1 VIATSA
7 KPSGKPWESDVP
19 INDLRRKRGAATEPP
34 RSANGLPGQCPVGLR
49 FTERLCYGAAIAN
62 RTLAMAVAAKLVAP
76 PDLVPIRRALL
87 SVSDRTGLADFAAAL
102 SRAGVE
108 LVSTGGTA
116 KAISAAGIPVRDVS
130 ELTGFPE
137 IMDGRVKTLHPVV
150 HGALLG
156 IRDDPDHAAAM
167 ERHAIAPIDLL
178 VVNLYP
184 FEEVRAAGGDY
195 ASVVEN
201 IDVGGPAMLR
211 AAAKNHAYVAVVT
224 DPDDYLPLLNALELN
239 FGSLSLEFRKK
250 LAAKAFARTAAYDAA
265 ISGWFAD
272 TLGIEHPKWRAF
284 GGRLESVMRYGENP
298 HQSAGFY
305 VSGETRPG
313 VATARQLQGKQ
324 LSYNNINDTDSAF
337 ELVAEFD
344 PAKVAAVAIIKHAN
358 PCGVG
363 VGASLRDAYASALA
377 CDPVSAFGGIVAV
390 NRLLDAE
397 AAEEIVKTFTEVIIA
412 PAASD
417 EAAALI
423 AAKKNLRL
431 LVTGDL
437 PDPRATGVMAKSV
450 AGGLLV
456 QGRDDVSVDDL
467 ELKVVTRRAPTAA
480 ELDDLKFA
488 FRVAKH
494 VKSNAIVYARNGA
507 TVGIGAGQMSRVDS
521 SRIAARK
528 ALDAGGAAGAS
539 EPLTKGSVV
548 ASDAF
553 FPFADGLLSA
563 IEAGAT
569 AVIQPGGSM
578 RDDEVIMAADDHGIA
593 MVFTGVR
600 HFRH

>member
-1 VIATSA
+1 
-7 KPSGKPWESDVP
+7 
-19 INDLRRKRGAATEPP
+19 
-34 RSANGLPGQCPVGLR
+34 
-49 FTERLCYGAAIAN
+49 
-62 RTLAMAVAAKLVAP
+62 MAVASKNIPA
-76 PDLVPIRRALL
+76 PDLVPVRRALL
-87 SVSDRTGLADFAAAL
+87 SVSDKTGLAEFAAAL
-102 SRAGVE
+102 SKAGVE

-116 KAISAAGIPVRDVS
+116 KTILAAGIAVRDIS

-137 IMDGRVKTLHPVV
+137 IMDGRVKTLHPSV

-156 IRDDPDHAAAM
+156 VRDDPEHTAAM
-167 ERHAIAPIDLL
+167 KEHGIEPIDLV

-184 FEEVRAAGGDY
+184 FEEVRQSGADY

-201 IDVGGPAMLR
+201 IDIGGPAMVR
-211 AAAKNHAYVAVVT
+211 ASAKNHAYVAVVT
-224 DPDDYLPLLNALELN
+224 DPEDYASVLNALEMN
-239 FGSLSLEFRKK
+239 FGSLSLDFRQR

-272 TLGIEHPKWRAF
+272 ALAVEHPTWRAF
-284 GGRLESVMRYGENP
+284 GGRLDSIMRYGENP
-298 HQSAGFY
+298 HQQAGFY
-305 VSGETRPG
+305 VTGEKRPG

-324 LSYNNINDTDSAF
+324 LSYNNINDTDAAF
-337 ELVAEFD
+337 ELAGEFD
-344 PAKVAAVAIIKHAN
+344 TKRTAAVAIIKHAN
-358 PCGVG
+358 PCGVAE
-363 VGASLRDAYASALA
+363 GATLKDAYLKALA

-412 PAASD
+412 PEASE
-417 EAAALI
+417 EARDII

-431 LVTGDL
+431 LVTDGL
-437 PDPRATGVMAKSV
+437 PDPREAGMSVKSV

-456 QGRDDVSVDDL
+456 QGRDNAVVDDL
-467 ELKVVTRRAPTAA
+467 EMKVVTKRAPTEKEMA
-480 ELDDLKFA
+480 DLKFA

-494 VKSNAIVYARNGA
+494 VKSNAIVYARDLA

-528 ALDAGGAAGAS
+528 ALDAAEAAGLA

-563 IEAGAT
+563 VEAGAT

-578 RDDEVIMAADDHGIA
+578 RDDEVIAAADAHGIA